1 MGPFS
6 FRKSERLY
14 KRKEIQELFEK
25 GSSFHLYPFRVVV
38 PRQEPPGR
46 NHKVLIS
53 VPNRVFRKAVD
64 RNLLKRRIREAYRLQ
79 KHKLPEGPL
88 LLGFVYTGSKLL
100 SFAEISQKMA
110 LAFGRIDKVLKAKRT
125 ADGTGP

>member
-25 GSSFHLYPFRVVV
+25 GSSFHLYPFRVLVM
-38 PRQEPPGR
+38 RQEPPGR

-79 KHKLPEGPL
+79 KHKLPAGPL
-88 LLGFVYTGSKLL
+88 TLGFIYTGNKMLP
-100 SFAEISQKMA
+100 FDEISQKMA
-110 LAFGRIDKVLKAKRT
+110 LAFGKMDKILKANRT
-125 ADGTGP
+125 ADGNPQ

>member
-38 PRQEPPGR
+38 LRQEPPGR